1 MTAGQIIQKLS
12 HPDMNITS
20 PKSYSSHVLRC
31 TCHVGME
38 RHSLVRDNLGV
49 NDIGS
54 EAYGAEHLSIASAK
68 PVRSR
73 LSL

>member
-20 PKSYSSHVLRC
+20 PKSYSSHVLQC

-38 RHSLVRDNLGV
+38 RHSLVRDNWG
-49 NDIGS
+49 
-54 EAYGAEHLSIASAK
+54 
-68 PVRSR
+68 
-73 LSL
+73 